1 MKLYS
6 ETQPLTPR
14 PPFDFAQSLAFLGL
28 FTPMRGE
35 QALSAQ
41 TLTKAI
47 SIEGR
52 AVVFEVR
59 SKGTLDRPRLDCTL
73 YSDRPISAQLKAAAL
88 DRVTFFLSLEDDLR
102 SFYAVGQADEAFA
115 PIVQQLYG
123 YHQVKFL
130 TPFENACW
138 AVLTQRNWL
147 DIARRMKD
155 RLVEELGD
163 SLTVNGTLYR
173 AFPAP
178 DRLTALPAEALAAM
192 IRNEPKARYLGEVA
206 RAFVTV
212 DEQFLRTGDYVEV
225 EAWLRQIKGIG
236 PWSAT
241 FVLLRGL
248 GRMEQVPLSEKNLLE
263 AASRVY
269 GHVVTADSICS
280 IAERYGRWQG
290 YWAHY
295 LRVIAV

>member
-6 ETQPLTPR
+6 ETHTLTPI

-28 FTPMRGE
+28 FTPTRGE

-47 SIEGR
+47 AIDGR

-59 SKGTLDRPRLDCTL
+59 SRGTLDRPRLDCTL
-73 YSDRPISAQLKAAAL
+73 YADRPIPTQLKAAAL
-88 DRVTFFLSLEDDLR
+88 DRVTFFLSLNDDVR
-102 SFYAVGQADEAFA
+102 SFYAIGQADAAFA

-138 AVLTQRNWL
+138 AVLTQRNRL

-155 RLVEELGD
+155 RLA
-163 SLTVNGTLYR
+163 T
-173 AFPAP
+173 
-178 DRLTALPAEALAAM
+178 LPAGALAAM

-206 RAFVTV
+206 RAFAAV

-241 FVLLRGL
+241 FILLRGL
-248 GRMEQVPLSEKNLLE
+248 GRMEQVPLAEKNLRE

-269 GHVVTADSICS
+269 GHVVTAESVRS
-280 IAERYGRWQG
+280 IAERYGYWQG
-290 YWAHY
+290 YWTHY